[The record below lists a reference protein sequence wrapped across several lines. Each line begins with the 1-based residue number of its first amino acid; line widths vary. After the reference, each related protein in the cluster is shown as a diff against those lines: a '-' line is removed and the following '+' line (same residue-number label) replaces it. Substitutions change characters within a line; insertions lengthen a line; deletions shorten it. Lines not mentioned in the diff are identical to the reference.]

1 MTAPVSEKRTALL
14 ALARERILVLDGAMG
29 TMIQGL
35 QYDEAAFRGE
45 RFRDFHRDLRGNN
58 DLLILTQPKAIE
70 DIHAEYLR
78 SGADIGA
85 TNTFSSTSIAQAD
98 YDLSAFAYELNLE
111 GAKLARAAAVRVSAE
126 DGKPRFVAGA
136 LGPTHRTASISPDV
150 SSPGFRAVTFDD
162 LRNAYGEQIN
172 GLLDGGADLLLVE
185 TIFDTLNAKAALYA
199 IAEICEARGIDV
211 PVMISGTITDK
222 SGRLLS
228 GQLPEAFWNSVRH
241 ARPVTIG
248 FNCALGAEDL
258 RAHIADIGR
267 VADTLVCAYP
277 NAGLPNEFGQYDETP
292 EYMARLI
299 GEFAQAGL
307 VNIVGGCCG
316 TTPDHIAAI
325 AAAVAPHRPRAFPAI
340 EPRLRLSG
348 LEPFEL
354 TPAIPF
360 VNVGERTNV
369 TGSAKF
375 RKLITAGDYTAALQ
389 VARDQVEN
397 GAQIIDVN
405 MDEGLLDSEAA
416 MVTFLN
422 LVAAEPDIARVP
434 VMVDS
439 SKFAV
444 IEAGLKCVQGKPVVN
459 SISMKEGEAK
469 FIHEATIARRHGAA
483 VVVMAFDEAGQADT
497 FKRKTDICKR
507 AYDILVGQLNF
518 PPEDIIFDPNIF
530 AIATGLEE
538 HNNYGVDF
546 IEATRWIRQNLPH
559 AHISGGVSNLSFSFR
574 GNEPVREAMHSV
586 FLYHAFK
593 AGMDMCIVNAGQMIV
608 YDDIDP
614 ELRQVCEDVNLNR
627 DPGASERLLALAE
640 QFRGKE
646 KQTQEQDLAWREW
659 PVEKR
664 LSHALV
670 HGITEFIEED
680 TEAVRKTVERPLNAI
695 EGPLMDGMNV
705 VGDLFGDGKMF
716 LPQVVKSA
724 RVMKQEVAYL
734 MPFMEEEKARNLAN
748 GVTSTG
754 GRNAAGK
761 IVLATVKGDVH
772 DIGKN
777 IVGIVLQCNN
787 FEVIDLGVM
796 VPAAKIIETA
806 KAEGADIICL
816 SGLIT
821 PSLDEMSHLAGELAR
836 LGMNVPL
843 LIGGATTSRV
853 HTAVKIDPN
862 YRGGPV
868 VHVNDAS
875 RAVGV
880 VSSLL
885 SPERREAYAAEV
897 RADYAKISAA
907 HFRAQADKKRLKLAD
922 ARANAVAIDF
932 AKTPP
937 KKPAFLGV
945 KSFVDYDLAE
955 LADYID
961 WTPFFQTWELTGRF
975 PAILDDPKVGE
986 VARSLYDDARKML
999 DLIVKEKWFTAQ
1011 ATIGFWPANA
1021 DGDDIAV
1028 YADDRRE
1035 QQIAT
1040 FHTLR
1045 QQLEKREGRF
1055 NAALSDFI
1063 APVASGVPDYIGAF
1077 VVTAG
1082 IGEDVIAD
1090 RFKNAN
1096 DDYSSILCKALADRL
1111 AEAFAERMHLRVRTE
1126 FWNYAPDEALT
1137 PEQLILEQYQGIRPA
1152 PGYPA
1157 QPDHTEK
1164 ATLFSLLDAENTAG
1178 VKLTENFA
1186 MWPGSSVS
1194 GLYFSHPESF
1204 YFGVGKI
1211 ERDQV
1216 EDYAMRKGWSVAE
1229 AERWLAPVLNYI
1241 PAKDQSAQDRREKAA
1256 MPTQP
1261 PATAVPAN
1269 DVAAGELATHPPGCN
1284 CAVHLA
1290 YRKKAAR
1297 AG

>member
-1 MTAPVSEKRTALL
+1 MTVSPSPKRTALL
-14 ALARERILVLDGAMG
+14 KAARERILVLDGAMG
-29 TMIQGL
+29 TMIQAL
-35 QYDEAAFRGE
+35 QFDEAAFRGE
-45 RFRDFHRDLRGNN
+45 RFKNFHRDLRGNN
-58 DLLILTQPKAIE
+58 DLLILTQPQAIE
-70 DIHAEYLR
+70 DIHAAYLR
-78 SGADIGA
+78 AGADIVA
-85 TNTFSSTSIAQAD
+85 TNTFSTTSIAQAD
-98 YDLSAFAYELNLE
+98 YDLTGIVYEMARE
-111 GAKLARAAAVRVSAE
+111 GARLAGNAARRVEAE

-136 LGPTHRTASISPDV
+136 IGPTNRTASISPDV
-150 SSPGFRAVTFDD
+150 SNPGYRAVTFDD
-162 LRNAYGEQIN
+162 LRKSYGEQIN
-172 GLLDGGADLLLVE
+172 GMLDGGVDLLLVE

-199 IAEICEARGIDV
+199 IAEITEQRGIDV
-211 PVMISGTITDK
+211 PVMVSGTITDK

-228 GQLPEAFWNSVRH
+228 GQMPEAFWNSVRH
-241 ARPVTIG
+241 AKPVTIG

-292 EYMARLI
+292 EYMARLV
-299 GEFAQAGL
+299 GEFARDGL

-325 AAAVAPHRPRAFPAI
+325 AAAVAPHKPRIVPKI

-348 LEPFEL
+348 LEPFVL
-354 TPAIPF
+354 TDAIPF

-369 TGSAKF
+369 TGSARF
-375 RKLITAGDYTAALQ
+375 RKLITNGDYTAALQ

-439 SKFAV
+439 SKFSV

-459 SISMKEGEAK
+459 SISMKEGEEK
-469 FIHEATIARRHGAA
+469 FIHEARIARRHGAA
-483 VVVMAFDEAGQADT
+483 VVVMAFDEVGQADT
-497 FKRKTDICKR
+497 FARKTEICKR
-507 AYDILVGQLNF
+507 AYDILVNRVGFQ
-518 PPEDIIFDPNIF
+518 PEDIIFDPNIF
-530 AIATGLEE
+530 AIATGIEE

-546 IEATRWIRQNLPH
+546 IEATRWIRQNLPG

-586 FLYHAFK
+586 FLYHAIK
-593 AGMDMCIVNAGQMIV
+593 AGMDMGIVNAGQMIV

-614 ELRQVCEDVNLNR
+614 ELRQTCEDVVLNR
-627 DPGASERLLALAE
+627 DAGASERLLALAE
-640 QFRGKE
+640 KFRGKKTE
-646 KQTQEQDLAWREW
+646 AKEADLAWREW

-664 LSHALV
+664 LSHSLV
-670 HGITEFIEED
+670 HGITEFIEQD
-680 TEAVRKTVERPLNAI
+680 TEEARKASSRPLDVI
-695 EGPLMDGMNV
+695 EGPLMAGMNV

-724 RVMKQEVAYL
+724 RVMKQAVAWL

-748 GVTSTG
+748 GIGTEGSSS
-754 GRNAAGK
+754 AGK

-787 FEVIDLGVM
+787 YEVIDLGVM
-796 VPAAKIIETA
+796 VPAAKIVETV
-806 KAEGADIICL
+806 KTEQADIVGL

-821 PSLDEMSHLAGELAR
+821 PSLDEMAFFAGELQR
-836 LGMNVPL
+836 EGLKLPL

-853 HTAVKIDPN
+853 HTAVKIDPS
-862 YRGGPV
+862 YRAGPV

-880 VSSLL
+880 ASSLL
-885 SPERREAYAAEV
+885 SPEKREAYAADV
-897 RADYAKISAA
+897 RAEYAKISDA
-907 HFRAQADKKRLKLAD
+907 HLRAQAAKKRLKLAN
-922 ARANAVAIDF
+922 ARANRVPVDF
-932 AKTPP
+932 AAS
-937 KKPAFLGV
+937 KPVKPTFLGI
-945 KSFVDYDLAE
+945 KTFDNYDLAE
-955 LADYID
+955 LVDCID
-961 WTPFFQTWELTGRF
+961 WTPFFQTWELAGRF
-975 PAILDDPKVGE
+975 PAILDDKIVGE

-999 DLIVKEKWFTAQ
+999 DTIVKEKWFRAR

-1021 DGDDIAV
+1021 EGDDIV
-1028 YADDRRE
+1028 LYADESRTKS
-1035 QQIAT
+1035 IAT
-1040 FHTLR
+1040 LHTLR

-1055 NAALSDFI
+1055 NAALSDFV
-1063 APVASGVPDYIGAF
+1063 APVGTGVPDYVGGF

-1082 IGEDVIAD
+1082 IGEDAVAD
-1090 RFKNAN
+1090 RFKMAN

-1111 AEAFAERMHLRVRTE
+1111 AEAFAERMHARVRRE
-1126 FWNYAPDEALT
+1126 FWAYAPDESLT
-1137 PEQLILEQYQGIRPA
+1137 NDELILEKYQGIRPA

-1164 ATLFSLLDAENTAG
+1164 ATLFELLDAEATAG
-1178 VKLTENFA
+1178 VKLTESFA

-1194 GLYFSHPESF
+1194 GLYFASPESY

-1216 EDYAMRKGWSVAE
+1216 EDYAARKGMTVAE

-1241 PAKDQSAQDRREKAA
+1241 PSREAADKAFA
-1256 MPTQP
+1256 
-1261 PATAVPAN
+1261 ATPAN
-1269 DVAAGELATHPPGCN
+1269 DETSKDLASHPPGCT
-1284 CAVHLA
+1284 CAVHLVWQ
-1290 YRKKAAR
+1290 KKR
-1297 AG
+1297 AGAG

>member
-1 MTAPVSEKRTALL
+1 MTVSVSPKRTALL
-14 ALARERILVLDGAMG
+14 AAASQRILVLDGAMG

-35 QYDEAAFRGE
+35 QYDEAAFRGQ
-45 RFRDFHRDLRGNN
+45 RFADFHRDLRGNN
-58 DLLILTQPKAIE
+58 DLLILTQPMAIE

-78 SGADIGA
+78 AGADIVA

-98 YDLSAFAYELNLE
+98 YDLSSIAYEMNLE
-111 GAKLARAAAVRVSAE
+111 GAKLARAAAARVSAE
-126 DGKPRFVAGA
+126 DGKPRFIAGA
-136 LGPTHRTASISPDV
+136 IGPTNRTASISPDV
-150 SSPGFRAVTFDD
+150 SNPGYRAVTFDD
-162 LRNAYGEQIN
+162 LRKAYGEQVN
-172 GLLDGGADLLLVE
+172 GLLDGGVDLLLVE

-199 IAEICEARGIDV
+199 ISEIGEARGIDV

-241 ARPVTIG
+241 AKPITIG

-292 EYMARLI
+292 DYMSRLI
-299 GEFAQAGL
+299 GEFARDGL

-316 TTPDHIAAI
+316 TTPEHIAAI
-325 AAAVAPHRPRAFPAI
+325 AAAVAPHKPRAIPAI
-340 EPRLRLSG
+340 DPRLRLSG
-348 LEPFEL
+348 LEPFTL

-360 VNVGERTNV
+360 VKVGERTSV

-405 MDEGLLDSEAA
+405 MDEGLLDSEQA

-459 SISMKEGEAK
+459 SISMKEGVEK
-469 FIHEATIARRHGAA
+469 FIHEARIARRHGAA

-497 FKRKTDICKR
+497 FARKTEICKR
-507 AYDILVGQLNF
+507 AYDILVKELDF

-586 FLYHAFK
+586 FLYHAIH
-593 AGMDMCIVNAGQMIV
+593 AGMDMGIVNAGQMIV

-614 ELRQVCEDVNLNR
+614 ELRQTCEDVILNR
-627 DPGASERLLALAE
+627 DPGASEKLLQLAE
-640 QFRGKE
+640 KFRGKE
-646 KQTQEQDLAWREW
+646 KQTREQDLAWREW
-659 PVEKR
+659 PVDKR

-670 HGITEFIEED
+670 HGITEYIEAD
-680 TEAVRKTVERPLNAI
+680 TEAARQLVERPLNVI
-695 EGPLMDGMNV
+695 EGPLMAGMNI
-705 VGDLFGDGKMF
+705 VGDLFGDGKIF

-724 RVMKQEVAYL
+724 RVMKQAVAYL

-748 GVTSTG
+748 GIAG
-754 GRNAAGK
+754 DGRSSAGK

-796 VPAAKIIETA
+796 VPAAKIVETV
-806 KAEGADIICL
+806 KSEKADIVGL

-821 PSLDEMSHLAGELAR
+821 PSLDEMAFFPSELER
-836 LGMNVPL
+836 EGLDVPL

-862 YRGGPV
+862 YRRGPV

-880 VSSLL
+880 ASSLM
-885 SPERREAYAAEV
+885 SAEKREGYAAEV
-897 RADYAKISAA
+897 RAEYAKISAA
-907 HFRAQADKKRLKLAD
+907 HFRAQADKKRLKLAA

-932 AKTPP
+932 AKTLP
-937 KKPAFLGV
+937 KKPAFLGI
-945 KSFVDYDLAE
+945 KSFRDYDPAE
-955 LADYID
+955 LAEYID

-975 PAILDDPKVGE
+975 PAILDDLKVGE

-999 DLIVKEKWFTAQ
+999 DLIIKENWFKAQ

-1021 DGDDIAV
+1021 EGDDIAV
-1028 YADDRRE
+1028 YADETRE
-1035 QQIAT
+1035 KKIAT

-1055 NAALSDFI
+1055 NAALSDFV
-1063 APVASGVPDYIGAF
+1063 APATSGVPDYIGGF

-1082 IGEDVIAD
+1082 IGDGVLAD
-1090 RFKNAN
+1090 RLKLAN

-1111 AEAFAERMHLRVRTE
+1111 AEAFAERMHARVRRE
-1126 FWNYAPDEALT
+1126 FWGYAPDEALS
-1137 PEQLILEQYQGIRPA
+1137 PEQLILEQYAGIRPA

-1164 ATLFSLLDAENTAG
+1164 ATLFALLDAEETAG
-1178 VKLTENFA
+1178 VKLTESFA

-1194 GLYFSHPESF
+1194 GLYFSHAESF

-1216 EDYAMRKGWSVAE
+1216 EDYAARKGWNVAE

-1241 PAKDQSAQDRREKAA
+1241 PTQDRSAPDRLVKEA
-1256 MPTQP
+1256 MPTLA

-1269 DVAAGELATHPPGCN
+1269 DVSSHPPGCS

-1297 AG
+1297 G

>member
-1 MTAPVSEKRTALL
+1 MSAPISAKRISAKRITLL
-14 ALARERILVLDGAMG
+14 AAAKERILVLDGAMG

-35 QYDEAAFRGE
+35 QFDEAAFRAD
-45 RFRDFHRDLRGNN
+45 RFKDFPRDVRGNN
-58 DLLILTQPKAIE
+58 DLLILTQPRAIE
-70 DIHAEYLR
+70 DIHAAYLR
-78 SGADIGA
+78 AGADIVA

-98 YDLSAFAYELNLE
+98 YDMSDLAYELNFE
-111 GAKLARAAAVRVSAE
+111 GARLARAAAERVTGE

-136 LGPTHRTASISPDV
+136 LGPTNRTASISPDV
-150 SSPGFRAVTFDD
+150 ANPGYRAVTFDD
-162 LRNAYGEQIN
+162 LRRAYGDQAR
-172 GLLDGGADLLLVE
+172 GLVDGGVDLLLVE
-185 TIFDTLNAKAALYA
+185 TIFDTLNAKAALHA
-199 IAEICEARGIDV
+199 ISELLEQRGIDI
-211 PVMISGTITDK
+211 PVMVSGTITDK

-241 ARPVTIG
+241 SRPVTIG

-258 RAHIADIGR
+258 RAHVADIGR

-277 NAGLPNEFGQYDETP
+277 NAGLPNEFGQYDESP
-292 EYMARLI
+292 DYMARLI
-299 GEFAQAGL
+299 GEFARDGL

-316 TTPDHIAAI
+316 TTPEHIAAI
-325 AAAVAPHRPRAFPAI
+325 AAAVAPHKPRPVPSI

-348 LEPFEL
+348 LEPFAL
-354 TPAIPF
+354 TDAIPF
-360 VNVGERTNV
+360 VNIGERTNV
-369 TGSAKF
+369 TGSARF

-416 MVTFLN
+416 MRTFLN

-459 SISMKEGEAK
+459 SISMKEGEEK
-469 FIHEATIARRHGAA
+469 FIHEAKIARRHGAA
-483 VVVMAFDEAGQADT
+483 VVVMAFDEKGQADT
-497 FKRKTDICKR
+497 FARKIEICKR
-507 AYDILVGQLNF
+507 AYDILVEQLDF

-530 AIATGLEE
+530 AIATGIEE

-546 IEATRWIRQNLPH
+546 IEATRWIRQNLPG
-559 AHISGGVSNLSFSFR
+559 AHVSGGVSNLSFSFR

-586 FLYHAFK
+586 FLYHAIK
-593 AGMDMCIVNAGQMIV
+593 AGMDMGIVNAGQMIV

-614 ELRQVCEDVNLNR
+614 ELRQVCEDVVLNR
-627 DPGASERLLALAE
+627 DAGAAERLLALAE
-640 QFRGKE
+640 KFRGKE
-646 KQTQEQDLAWREW
+646 KQSREADLAWREW
-659 PVEKR
+659 PVERR

-680 TEAVRKTVERPLNAI
+680 TEAARKNSTRPLDVI
-695 EGPLMDGMNV
+695 EGPLMAGMNV

-724 RVMKQEVAYL
+724 RVMKQAVAYL

-748 GVTSTG
+748 GVAAAAGHS
-754 GRNAAGK
+754 AGK

-796 VPAAKIIETA
+796 VPAAKIVETV
-806 KAEGADIICL
+806 KAEKADIVGL

-821 PSLDEMSHLAGELAR
+821 PSLDEMAFFASELER
-836 LGMNVPL
+836 EGLRVPL

-862 YRGGPV
+862 YRSGPV

-880 VSSLL
+880 ASSLL
-885 SPERREAYAAEV
+885 SPDKRENYAAEV
-897 RADYAKISAA
+897 RTEYARISAA
-907 HFRAQADKKRLKLAD
+907 HFRAQADKKRLKLSA
-922 ARANAVAIDF
+922 ARANAVKIDF
-932 AKTPP
+932 AAKPP
-937 KKPAFLGV
+937 KKPTFLGV
-945 KSFVDYDLAE
+945 KSFGDYDLAE
-955 LADYID
+955 LVDTID
-961 WTPFFQTWELTGRF
+961 WTPFFQTWELAGRF

-986 VARSLYDDARKML
+986 AARALYDDARKML
-999 DLIVKEKWFTAQ
+999 ERIVKEKWFTAR
-1011 ATIGFWPANA
+1011 AVIGFWPAA
-1021 DGDDIAV
+1021 AEGDDIV
-1028 YADDRRE
+1028 LFADDTRKKK
-1035 QQIAT
+1035 IAT
-1040 FHTLR
+1040 LHTLR

-1063 APVASGVPDYIGAF
+1063 APAASGVADYIGGFA
-1077 VVTAG
+1077 VTAG

-1111 AEAFAERMHLRVRTE
+1111 AEAFAERMHARVRRE
-1126 FWNYAPDEALT
+1126 FWRYAPDEALT
-1137 PEQLILEQYQGIRPA
+1137 NEEMILEKYQGIRPA

-1164 ATLFSLLDAENTAG
+1164 KTLFALLDAENNAG
-1178 VKLTENFA
+1178 VKLTESFA

-1194 GLYFSHPESF
+1194 GLYFSNAESF

-1216 EDYAMRKGWSVAE
+1216 EDYAARKGMTVGE
-1229 AERWLAPVLNYI
+1229 VERWLAPILNYI
-1241 PAKDQSAQDRREKAA
+1241 PAQDQSAQERAVRDA
-1256 MPTQP
+1256 MPK
-1261 PATAVPAN
+1261 AVPAAEPAN
-1269 DVAAGELATHPPGCN
+1269 DIASHPPGCT

-1290 YRKKAAR
+1290 WRKKAVGAK
-1297 AG
+1297 

>member
-1 MTAPVSEKRTALL
+1 MNVPVSPKRTALL
-14 ALARERILVLDGAMG
+14 DLARQRILVLDGAMG

-35 QYDEAAFRGE
+35 EYDEAAFRGE
-45 RFRDFHRDLRGNN
+45 RFKDFHRDLRGNN
-58 DLLILTQPKAIE
+58 DLLILTQPQAIE
-70 DIHAEYLR
+70 DIHAAYLR
-78 SGADIGA
+78 AGADIVA

-98 YDLSAFAYELNLE
+98 YDLSGIAYEMNRE
-111 GAKLARAAAVRVSAE
+111 GAKLARAAAERVAAE

-136 LGPTHRTASISPDV
+136 IGPTNRTASISPDV
-150 SSPGFRAVTFDD
+150 SSPGFRAVSFDD
-162 LRNAYGEQIN
+162 LRTAYGEQIN

-199 IAEICEARGIDV
+199 IAEITEARGIDV

-241 ARPVTIG
+241 AKPITVG

-267 VADTLVCAYP
+267 VAGTLVCAYP
-277 NAGLPNEFGQYDETP
+277 NAGLPNEFGLYDESP
-292 EYMARLI
+292 EFMAGLI

-316 TTPDHIAAI
+316 TTPEHIAAI
-325 AAAVAPHRPRAFPAI
+325 AAAVAPHRPREIPTI

-354 TPAIPF
+354 TPQIPF

-375 RKLITAGDYTAALQ
+375 RKLVTAGDYTAALQ
-389 VARDQVEN
+389 VARDQVAN

-497 FKRKTDICKR
+497 FARKTEICKR
-507 AYDILVGQLNF
+507 AYDILVKQLDF

-546 IEATRWIRQNLPH
+546 IEATRWIRKNLPH

-586 FLYHAFK
+586 FLYHAIK
-593 AGMDMCIVNAGQMIV
+593 AGMDMGIVNAGQMIV

-614 ELRQVCEDVNLNR
+614 ELRRVCEDVILNR
-627 DPGASERLLALAE
+627 DPGASERLLQLAE
-640 QFRGKE
+640 KFRGKE
-646 KQTQEQDLAWREW
+646 KLTKEQDLAWREW

-670 HGITEFIEED
+670 HGITDYIDAD
-680 TEAVRKTVERPLNAI
+680 TEAARLTVERPLHVI
-695 EGPLMDGMNV
+695 EGPLMAGMNI

-724 RVMKQEVAYL
+724 RVMKQAVAYL
-734 MPFMEEEKARNLAN
+734 MPFMEQEKADNLKN
-748 GVTSTG
+748 GIVG
-754 GRNAAGK
+754 DGRSSAGK

-806 KAEGADIICL
+806 KAVGADIIGL

-821 PSLDEMSHLAGELAR
+821 PSLDEMSFLAGELER
-836 LGMNVPL
+836 LGLSVPL

-853 HTAVKIDPN
+853 HTAVKIDPK

-880 VSSLL
+880 ASSLL
-885 SPERREAYAAEV
+885 APDRRAAYAAEV
-897 RADYAKISAA
+897 RAEYAKISAA
-907 HFRAQADKKRLKLAD
+907 HFRAQADKKRLKLSD
-922 ARANAVAIDF
+922 ARANATQIDF
-932 AKTPP
+932 AKIPP
-937 KKPAFLGV
+937 KKPAFFGI
-945 KSFVDYDLAE
+945 KTFSDYPLAE
-955 LADYID
+955 LAACID

-975 PAILDDPKVGE
+975 PAILDDAKVGE
-986 VARSLYDDARKML
+986 VARSLYADACKML
-999 DLIVKEKWFTAQ
+999 DLIVKENWFKAQ

-1021 DGDDIAV
+1021 EGDDIVV
-1028 YADDRRE
+1028 YADDSRK
-1035 QQIAT
+1035 QKIAAL
-1040 FHTLR
+1040 HTLR

-1063 APVASGVPDYIGAF
+1063 APIASGVPDYIGAF

-1082 IGEDVIAD
+1082 IGEDIIAD

-1111 AEAFAERMHLRVRTE
+1111 AEAFAERLHQRVRTE
-1126 FWNYAPDEALT
+1126 FWGYAPDEALST
-1137 PEQLILEQYQGIRPA
+1137 DDLILEKYQGIRPA

-1164 ATLFSLLDAENTAG
+1164 ATLFRLLDAENTAG
-1178 VKLTENFA
+1178 VKLTESFA

-1194 GLYFSHPESF
+1194 GLYFSHPDSA

-1216 EDYAMRKGWSVAE
+1216 EDYAARKGWSVAE
-1229 AERWLAPVLNYI
+1229 TERWLAPVLNYI
-1241 PAKDQSAQDRREKAA
+1241 PTDNA
-1256 MPTQP
+1256 MPSLAP
-1261 PATAVPAN
+1261 EGPVPVAAN
-1269 DVAAGELATHPPGCN
+1269 DRAAGDVAGHPPGCT

-1290 YRKKAAR
+1290 WRKKAR

>member
-1 MTAPVSEKRTALL
+1 MTVPVSPKRNALL
-14 ALARERILVLDGAMG
+14 AAASQRILVLDGAMG

-35 QYDEAAFRGE
+35 QFDEAAFRGD
-45 RFRDFHRDLRGNN
+45 RFAEFHRDIKGNN
-58 DLLILTQPKAIE
+58 DLLILTQPDAIT
-70 DIHAEYLR
+70 DIHAAYLR
-78 SGADIGA
+78 AGADIVA

-98 YDLSAFAYELNLE
+98 YDMSDLAYELNLQ
-111 GAKLARAAAVRVSAE
+111 GARLARAAAERVSAE
-126 DGKPRFVAGA
+126 DGKERFVAGA
-136 LGPTHRTASISPDV
+136 LGPTNRTASISPDV
-150 SSPGFRAVTFDD
+150 SNPGYRAVTFDD
-162 LRNAYGEQIN
+162 LRKAYGEQAR

-199 IAEICEARGIDV
+199 IAEIIEERGIDV

-228 GQLPEAFWNSVRH
+228 GQLPEAFWHSVRH

-267 VADTLVCAYP
+267 VADALVCAYP

-299 GEFAQAGL
+299 GEFASAGL

-325 AAAVAPHRPRAFPAI
+325 AAAVAPHKPRTVPVI
-340 EPRLRLSG
+340 EPRLKLSG
-348 LEPFEL
+348 LEPFTL
-354 TPAIPF
+354 TDAIPF

-369 TGSAKF
+369 TGSARF

-397 GAQIIDVN
+397 GAQVIDVN

-439 SKFAV
+439 SKFHV
-444 IEAGLKCVQGKPVVN
+444 IEAGLKCIQGKPIVN
-459 SISMKEGEAK
+459 SISMKEGEEK
-469 FIHEATIARRHGAA
+469 FLHEATIAKRHGAA
-483 VVVMAFDEAGQADT
+483 VVVMAFDETGQADT
-497 FKRKTDICKR
+497 FERKTEICKR
-507 AYDILVGQLNF
+507 AYDILVNRLDF
-518 PPEDIIFDPNIF
+518 PAEDIIFDPNIF

-546 IEATRWIRQNLPH
+546 IEATRWIRQNLPG

-586 FLYHAFK
+586 FLYHAIH
-593 AGMDMCIVNAGQMIV
+593 AGMDMGIVNAGQMIV

-614 ELRQVCEDVNLNR
+614 ELRQVCEDVILNR

-640 QFRGKE
+640 KFRGKE
-646 KQTQEQDLAWREW
+646 KQTKEQDLAWREW

-670 HGITEFIEED
+670 HGITEFIEQD
-680 TEAVRKTVERPLNAI
+680 TEAARKNASRPLDVI
-695 EGPLMDGMNV
+695 EGPLMAGMNV

-724 RVMKQEVAYL
+724 RVMKQAVAYL

-748 GVTSTG
+748 GVTGDS
-754 GRNAAGK
+754 RSAAGK

-796 VPAAKIIETA
+796 VPASKIIETA
-806 KAEGADIICL
+806 KAEGADIIGL

-821 PSLDEMSHLAGELAR
+821 PSLDEMSFLAGELER
-836 LGMNVPL
+836 QGMNVPL

-862 YRGGPV
+862 YKSGPV

-880 VSSLL
+880 ASSLL
-885 SPERREAYAAEV
+885 SVEKKQAYAAEV
-897 RADYAKISAA
+897 RAEYAKISAA
-907 HFRAQADKKRLKLAD
+907 HFRAQADKKRLKLND
-922 ARANAVAIDF
+922 ARANKVAIDF
-932 AKTPP
+932 AATPA
-937 KKPAFLGV
+937 KKPTFFGL
-945 KSFVDYDLAE
+945 KSFDAYDLAE
-955 LADYID
+955 LASFID
-961 WTPFFQTWELTGRF
+961 WTPFFQTWELTGRY
-975 PAILDDPKVGE
+975 PAILDDPKIGE

-999 DLIVKEKWFTAQ
+999 DRIIKEKWFTAR

-1021 DGDDIAV
+1021 VGDDIEV
-1028 YADDRRE
+1028 YADETRKDR
-1035 QQIAT
+1035 IAT

-1063 APVASGVPDYIGAF
+1063 APKQSGVPDYIGGF

-1082 IGEDVIAD
+1082 IGEDVVAD

-1111 AEAFAERMHLRVRTE
+1111 AEAFAERMHQRVRKE
-1126 FWNYAPDEALT
+1126 FWAYAPDESIS
-1137 PEQLILEQYQGIRPA
+1137 PDELILEKYDGIRPA

-1164 ATLFSLLDAENTAG
+1164 RTLFALLDAEATAG
-1178 VKLTENFA
+1178 VKLTESFA

-1216 EDYAMRKGWSVAE
+1216 EDYAARKAMAVAE
-1229 AERWLAPVLNYI
+1229 IERWLAPVLNYI
-1241 PAKDQSAQDRREKAA
+1241 PA
-1256 MPTQP
+1256 
-1261 PATAVPAN
+1261 ATPAN
-1269 DVAAGELATHPPGCN
+1269 DVASTDLASHPQGCT

-1290 YRKKAAR
+1290 WRKKAVG